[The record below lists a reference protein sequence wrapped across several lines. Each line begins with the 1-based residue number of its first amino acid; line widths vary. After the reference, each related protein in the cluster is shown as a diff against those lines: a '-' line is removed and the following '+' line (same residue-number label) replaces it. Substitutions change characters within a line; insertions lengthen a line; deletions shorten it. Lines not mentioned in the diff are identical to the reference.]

1 MQRTVNP
8 GGVHD
13 NEFQSLVQLD
23 IHECVHGQQVGVI
36 EATTVYNTFWL
47 LMSRYFKVSRQ

>member
-13 NEFQSLVQLD
+13 SEFQSLVQLD